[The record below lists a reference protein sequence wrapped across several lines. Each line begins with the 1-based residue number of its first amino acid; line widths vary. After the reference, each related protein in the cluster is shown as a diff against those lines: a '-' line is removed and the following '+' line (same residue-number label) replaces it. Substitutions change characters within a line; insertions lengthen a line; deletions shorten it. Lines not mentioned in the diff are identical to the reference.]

1 MELLEKPCGGSGHFA
16 ETLPDTSANQCRNRP
31 MASYQSLLSADPP
44 PAFAYIEPPF
54 EFNSQNVSK
63 YPPEVTGS
71 LVLNSISR
79 RLGWH
84 SLAGM
89 RLLDLGCGVRLARAI
104 VNLQMPIGLYAGVDV
119 NAASIAW
126 LKENV
131 QDARLRFEHLDMH
144 NALYNPAGAHPADDE
159 LSRRGLTGFDAACM
173 LSVVT
178 HQDPDDTRKLLRML
192 HACVR
197 PGGQLYFTAFLDEAI
212 EAYVD
217 KEAGQPRAWTSY
229 NPDFLIGLVAE
240 CGWAVKAIYA
250 GSVLHQPALVCDR
263 L

>member
-1 MELLEKPCGGSGHFA
+1 
-16 ETLPDTSANQCRNRP
+16 
-31 MASYQSLLSADPP
+31 
-44 PAFAYIEPPF
+44 
-54 EFNSQNVSK
+54 
-63 YPPEVTGS
+63 
-71 LVLNSISR
+71 
-79 RLGWH
+79 
-84 SLAGM
+84 
-89 RLLDLGCGVRLARAI
+89 
-104 VNLQMPIGLYAGVDV
+104 
-119 NAASIAW
+119 
-126 LKENV
+126 
-131 QDARLRFEHLDMH
+131 MH